1 MIVVYFNMHWMPC
14 FTYLNL
20 VHYCAHKTGP
30 RYFNS
35 FQQDW
40 LALVAL
46 NPSMTGWNGLKW
58 IEPVRGSTLMYTATA
73 NALQRQEFGT
83 IGASTSRVGAFVEEG
98 SWSVHLHGVSLAQLG
113 LCWPM
118 SVLPLFSYSM
128 LFDVI
133 WILNFWHSEA
143 KGSIRSLSRRH
154 DDLTDA
160 SEELFQSK
168 VCWRAAVEHGR

>member
-14 FTYLNL
+14 FTLLNL

-58 IEPVRGSTLMYTATA
+58 IEPVRGSTLMYIATA

-118 SVLPLFSYSM
+118 SVLPLFSYLM
-128 LFDVI
+128 LFEFTWTFDILRLRDRFEAYPGGMI
-133 WILNFWHSEA
+133 WSDGCFWRTFPVEGVLKS
-143 KGSIRSLSRRH
+143 GG
-154 DDLTDA
+154 
-160 SEELFQSK
+160 
-168 VCWRAAVEHGR
+168 RAW